1 MIRVATAGWSY
12 ADWEGR
18 VHPRPKP
25 AGYHALDLLPTVF
38 DGVEINASF
47 YADMQPRVVDGWL
60 ERTEGSEFEFL
71 VKLGGRFTHERERA
85 FRLPSE
91 LRASLGAFRASLGR
105 LPESDRCRALL
116 AQFPLSFRPTERNCR
131 YLWTLLDELRD
142 WRVVLELRHRE
153 WYADERVEDCL
164 ERGASLAAIDLPEGP
179 DHPPK
184 GFAGA
189 GPIGYLRLHGRSG
202 AWFDAKVGRDPK
214 YDYRYSPAE
223 VRGLADLAR
232 RIDEQTQETHVVTNN
247 HFSGQAVAAG
257 VELLAELGRPPSSL
271 PANWIEAFPDL
282 ARIAPG
288 RGQQALF

>member
-12 ADWEGR
+12 ADWEGC
-18 VHPRPKP
+18 VHPKPKP

-47 YADMQPRVVDGWL
+47 YADLRRQVVEGWL
-60 ERTEGSEFEFL
+60 ERTADSGFEFL
-71 VKLGGRFTHERERA
+71 VKLGGRFTHERERR
-85 FRLPSE
+85 FDGPSE
-91 LRASLGAFRASLGR
+91 LRASLAEFRASLGA
-105 LPESDRCRALL
+105 LPDSVRCRALL
-116 AQFPLSFRPTERNCR
+116 AQFPLSFRPTERARR
-131 YLWTLLDELRD
+131 YLWTLLEELGG

-153 WYADERVEDCL
+153 WYSDALVAACL
-164 ERGASLAAIDLPEGP
+164 ERGASLAAIDLPDGP
-179 DHPPK
+179 DHPPA

-214 YDYRYSPAE
+214 YDYRYSGAE
-223 VRGLADLAR
+223 VGELADLAR
-232 RIDEQTQETHVVTNN
+232 RIDARAEETHVVTNN

-257 VELLAELGRPPSSL
+257 VELLSALGRPPASL

-282 ARIAPG
+282 GRIAPA